1 MRAQAP
7 DLPIR
12 LEEVCV
18 IRGGVTILRDVTLQ
32 IEPGAPT
39 VIIGPNGC
47 GKTTLL
53 RASMGLIAPTRGRI
67 TWAGAHYAPPV
78 RRAFVFQRPTMLR
91 RTAAGNLAYA
101 LRTAGWPAARRAH
114 R

>member
-1 MRAQAP
+1 MRAEAP

-12 LEEVCV
+12 LEEVWV
-18 IRGGVTILRDVTLQ
+18 IRGGVTILMDVTLQ
-32 IEPGAPT
+32 IESGGPT

-53 RASMGLIAPTRGRI
+53 RASMCLIAPTRGRI
-67 TWAGAHYAPPV
+67 TWGGADRSPPV

-101 LRTAGWPAARRAH
+101 LGIAGL
-114 R
+114 